1 MTLNDVPVRV
11 KDAELYVSGPVVAAS
26 RERPVMD
33 MPTTAEA
40 PSEETELYVSG
51 PVVAPPRGRAVM
63 EMPATVEAPQEDR
76 TPGPTHGAEAGED
89 HVSTTT
95 ELTAPE
101 GAVGD
106 SMTVAMWTTISRV
119 TGFVRVATVAAVLG
133 PTFFGNT
140 YQFTNSLPNLVYYG
154 FLAGSL
160 FSSLL
165 VPALVRHIDNGD
177 RVSVERV
184 ASGLFGVVGAGML
197 LVLPLAV
204 LVTPELLR
212 LATLGTVA
220 GDHAGE
226 LGVGRLLVAMLMPQI
241 LFYGVIGTSTAVQN
255 AHRRFALPAAAP
267 VIENVGTIAVL
278 LLVRFLFPPIHG
290 FAQVPLAELLLLGL
304 GSTAAVGLHAAVQ
317 WWGARRV
324 NVTLRPRAGWRNPEV
339 VVVMRRAVPSLVQAG
354 AAACQLIVLL
364 VLADRVAGGVVAF
377 QISLNF
383 YFLPVAIAAT
393 PVALSLIPRL
403 ARLEG
408 HSVDFHDTLLRGLA
422 FAGFL
427 TVPAATGYLVL
438 AGPLGQA
445 VSLGR
450 MNSPAAIAL
459 VSSSIRTLAPGLIG
473 EAAFLIITY
482 AAYSRNDTRT
492 PLRAMGVQLLVCLP
506 FAAASLLFHGA
517 AALAMLGAALS
528 AGTLVSAGVLY
539 LMVARADPGQE
550 RLGRPMMR
558 FALGG
563 AVMAGPAW
571 LTARAIGHSLTG
583 RLGSEVAVL
592 AAVLVGGAVF
602 LFVQLLLRSRE
613 LGWVASSFGVARPLP
628 GGAFE

>member
-1 MTLNDVPVRV
+1 MTLHVVPARV
-11 KDAELYVSGPVVAAS
+11 KDAELDISAPLVAAS
-26 RERPVMD
+26 R
-33 MPTTAEA
+33 
-40 PSEETELYVSG
+40 
-51 PVVAPPRGRAVM
+51 GRHVKAKGRH
-63 EMPATVEAPQEDR
+63 AKVEAPFEEAVTEPTPSPNLVLVEERSDR
-76 TPGPTHGAEAGED
+76 SI
-89 HVSTTT
+89 STD

-106 SMTVAMWTTISRV
+106 SMTVAMWTTLSRV

-133 PTFFGNT
+133 PTFFGNS

-165 VPALVRHIDNGD
+165 VPALVRHIDRGD
-177 RVSVERV
+177 SGSAERV

-212 LATLGTVA
+212 LATLGTA
-220 GDHAGE
+220 TGSPAGE

-241 LFYGVIGTSTAVQN
+241 LFYGVIGTATAVQN

-267 VIENVGTIAVL
+267 VLENLGTVAVL
-278 LLVRFLFPPIHG
+278 LLVRFLFPAIHG
-290 FAQVPLAELLLLGL
+290 FTHVPLAELLLLGL
-304 GSTAAVGLHAAVQ
+304 GSTAAVGIHAAVQ

-324 NVTLRPRAGWRNPEV
+324 GVTLRPRAGWRNPEV
-339 VVVMRRAVPSLVQAG
+339 QVVMHRAVPSLVQAG

-403 ARLEG
+403 ARIEG
-408 HSVDFHDTLLRGLA
+408 HSSDFHDTLLRGLA
-422 FAGFL
+422 FSGFL

-438 AGPLGQA
+438 AGPLGRA

-450 MNSPAAIAL
+450 MNSPAAIGL
-459 VSSSIRTLAPGLIG
+459 VSSSIRTLGPGLIG

-482 AAYSRNDTRT
+482 AAYSRHDTRT

-506 FAAASLLFHGA
+506 IAATSLLFHGS
-517 AALAMLGAALS
+517 AALAVLGAALS
-528 AGTLVSAGVLY
+528 LGTLVSAGVLY
-539 LMVARADPGQE
+539 VTVARSDPSEE
-550 RLGRPMMR
+550 RLGRPFIR
-558 FALGG
+558 FALG
-563 AVMAGPAW
+563 AAAMAGPAW
-571 LTARAIGHSLTG
+571 LTARAVGHALTG
-583 RLGSEVAVL
+583 RPGSEIAVL
-592 AAVLVGGAVF
+592 AAVLVGGVVF
-602 LFVQLLLRSRE
+602 IGVQLLLRSRAGLGRLE
-613 LGWVASSFGVARPLP
+613 LRHRAFARR
-628 GGAFE
+628 